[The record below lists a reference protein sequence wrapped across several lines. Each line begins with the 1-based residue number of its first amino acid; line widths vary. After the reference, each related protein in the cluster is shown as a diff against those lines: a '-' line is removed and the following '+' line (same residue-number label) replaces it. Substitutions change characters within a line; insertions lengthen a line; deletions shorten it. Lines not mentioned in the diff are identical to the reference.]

1 MPDTDPVTI
10 RLAEIRERHQRGD
23 PGNVSLAIG
32 SVQDVPVLLAA
43 VETALRIHSPRR
55 EHWCEEC
62 TPLHPCTPRRE
73 ITAVLLGETAD
84 G

>member
-32 SVQDVPVLLAA
+32 SIQDVSCLLA
-43 VETALRIHSPRR
+43 VTETALKIH
-55 EHWCEEC
+55 HGAYWCQEC
-62 TPLHPCTPRRE
+62 LTSYPCTTRRE
-73 ITAVLLGETAD
+73 ITAALLGETAD
-84 G
+84 D